1 MLGTVCSGDVTGAS
15 TKTLLSVLSTT
26 TRRPKILQ
34 VTIGCS
40 GSPADATAIF
50 SLRRITA
57 DGTGTAATPQQVD
70 SADGAPVVTAK
81 SNYTIEPTYA
91 TGSLYDI
98 PLNQRVTVIW
108 NPPFGPP
115 PAPEVSGGTVKG
127 LGVQMVSGP
136 ALAYR
141 VTIEFE
147 E

>member
-15 TKTLLSVLSTT
+15 TKTLLAVLATA

-34 VTIGCS
+34 ITIGCS
-40 GSPADATAIF
+40 GAPADATAIF
-50 SLRRITA
+50 GLRRITA

-70 SADGAPVVTAK
+70 SADGAPTITAK
-81 SNYTIEPTYA
+81 SNYTVEPTYA
-91 TGSLYDI
+91 TGDLYDI
-98 PLNQRVTVIW
+98 PLNQRVTAIW

-115 PAPEVSGGTVKG
+115 PASNLSGGTVVG
-127 LGVQMVSGP
+127 LGVQMISGP